1 MYLQGLTRACE
12 LQDDL
17 KSYQAWSELRCTRKC
32 CESHQIHTSCSV
44 VPALSTEIRRKRD
57 RAHYQIKL
65 IKLFNYYSFFFNA
78 FSWEMEEEWNATKV
92 QRLCL
97 DRMWSN
103 GLLAGSGLFPS
114 TSIMFIR
121 LRTTSRSGAESRE
134 NNHCI
139 RSLACCISIVPHLIA
154 YFDLRQLL

>member
-12 LQDDL
+12 LPDDL
-17 KSYQAWSELRCTRKC
+17 KSYQAWSELFCTRKC
-32 CESHQIHTSCSV
+32 CESYQIHTSCSV
-44 VPALSTEIRRKRD
+44 VPALSTEIRKEARLCTLSD
-57 RAHYQIKL
+57 QIDKIIQL
-65 IKLFNYYSFFFNA
+65 LFLFFNA
-78 FSWEMEEEWNATKV
+78 FSWEMEDEWNATKV

>member
-1 MYLQGLTRACE
+1 MWIARWFEKLP
-12 LQDDL
+12 
-17 KSYQAWSELRCTRKC
+17 
-32 CESHQIHTSCSV
+32 SV
-44 VPALSTEIRRKRD
+44 VRTVLYQEMLWKLPDPYILLGCSCPFNRNQEEARLCTLSD
-57 RAHYQIKL
+57 QIDKIIQL
-65 IKLFNYYSFFFNA
+65 LFIFFNA
-78 FSWEMEEEWNATKV
+78 FPWEMEEEWNATKV